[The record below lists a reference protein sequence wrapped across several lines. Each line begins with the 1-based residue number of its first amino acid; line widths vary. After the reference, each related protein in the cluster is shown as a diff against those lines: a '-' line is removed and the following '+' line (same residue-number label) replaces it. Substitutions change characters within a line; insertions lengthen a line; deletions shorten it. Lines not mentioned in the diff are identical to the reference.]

1 MLQDPSLSGR
11 EAGSMRRRRRRP
23 SEAGF
28 TILEV
33 AMASFVMAF
42 GIASTII
49 AMQAGLKMVDVARGT
64 TLASQVAQS
73 EMERIRMLSWA
84 EVNALPAKATVDLRT
99 VFTADAALADRFT
112 VVRLAAGVSGKET
125 TQREITLHVSWRSYD
140 GRSHRRT
147 FRTRYSK
154 DGLYDY
160 YYTLARP

>member
-1 MLQDPSLSGR
+1 MLRARSTSQATG
-11 EAGSMRRRRRRP
+11 RP
-23 SEAGF
+23 SRPRRLSREDGF

-33 AMASFVMAF
+33 AMATFVMAF

-49 AMQAGLKMVDVARGT
+49 AMQAGYKMIDVARGT

-84 EVNALPAKATVDLRT
+84 DIDALPPKEKVDLTT
-99 VFTADAALADRFT
+99 VFTADPK
-112 VVRLAAGVSGKET
+112 LAAQFTMVRVAEGVAGKED
-125 TQREITLHVSWRSYD
+125 TQREITLYVTWQSYD
-140 GRSHRRT
+140 GRNHQRT

-154 DGLYDY
+154 NGLYDY